1 MGGDVGLRGYSSFGV
16 GEKWPAKLNRM
27 GSRAGPLKICNETL
41 QDPRCKTVL
50 VVRPSFHISI
60 QGGQDQRI
68 PIIQQIPVVLQR
80 PIDVDNIVLQP
91 K

>member
-1 MGGDVGLRGYSSFGV
+1 MGGDVRLRGYSSFGA
-16 GEKWPAKLNRM
+16 GEKWPAKLNRV
-27 GSRAGPLKICNETL
+27 GCRAGPLKICNETV
-41 QDPRCKTVL
+41 QDPRRKAVL

-60 QGGQDQRI
+60 QRGQDKLI